1 MAINEKVR
9 PFLLLELGHFRNN
22 IAANDGRV
30 APIGFFQF
38 RGENVL
44 LYTIKPV
51 GPLLHKN
58 VRTRDAQPK
67 PGAPRYGATVEQHP
81 IWIML

>member
-1 MAINEKVR
+1 
-9 PFLLLELGHFRNN
+9 
-22 IAANDGRV
+22 
-30 APIGFFQF
+30 
-38 RGENVL
+38 
-44 LYTIKPV
+44 
-51 GPLLHKN
+51 